1 MNGLYIERI
10 EIDALWNGH
19 KHICWDLQPGV
30 NILSGVN
37 GVGKSTILNHV
48 IIHLLDINK
57 ETRRND
63 GVHLTFFPHEA
74 KSVDFD
80 VIRSFDRPILS
91 SEFLNK
97 VTDSQLHTELDLHI
111 YQLQRRW
118 LDYQVNLSNRMVELL
133 TSQDPQAPAKVQ
145 ELAREKAHFQD
156 IIDDLFIDTGKT
168 IRRDHNEIYFDS
180 YGETI
185 SPYKLSSGEKQMLI
199 ILLTVLVQDKKPFV
213 LFMDEPEVSLH
224 VEWQQKLLDLLLDLN
239 PNAQIILT
247 THSPAVIMRGW
258 SDHVTDVEDIVVN
271 SNQYLT
277 INN

>member
-48 IIHLLDINK
+48 IMHLLDINK

-74 KSVDFD
+74 KNVDFD

-91 SEFLNK
+91 SEFLNN
-97 VTDSQLHTELDLHI
+97 VTDAQLHTELDLHI

-271 SNQYLT
+271 SNQ
-277 INN
+277 

>member
-1 MNGLYIERI
+1 MNGQYITRI
-10 EIDALWNGH
+10 EIEALWNGH
-19 KHICWDLQPGV
+19 KHICWDLKPGV

-37 GVGKSTILNHV
+37 GVGKSTILTRA
-48 IIHLLDINK
+48 IMHLLNINK
-57 ETRRND
+57 EGRLND
-63 GVHLTFFPHEA
+63 GVLLTIYPEEA

-80 VIRSFDRPILS
+80 VIRSFDRPMLS
-91 SEFLNK
+91 SELLNK
-97 VTDSQLHTELDLHI
+97 VTDSQLQTELDLHI

-133 TSQDPQAPAKVQ
+133 TSQDPQAAAKVQ
-145 ELAREKAHFQD
+145 ELAHEKAHFQD

-168 IRRDHNEIYFDS
+168 IRRDYNEICFDS
-180 YGETI
+180 YGEII
-185 SPYKLSSGEKQMLI
+185 SPYKLSSGEKQILI

-213 LFMDEPEVSLH
+213 LFMDEPEISLH

-258 SDHVTDVEDIVVN
+258 GDQVTDVEDIVVN
-271 SNQYLT
+271 D
-277 INN
+277 